1 MLIDGIARN
10 TYERS
15 RAEKHLR
22 TTGEEQEETVKEQ
35 VGTAEQDIAS
45 ENGGTVET
53 GQQGADA
60 DADADANADAEATA
74 DIGMSEVAKGKRK
87 REDTPEPV
95 EQVQR
100 AKSVQYI
107 HCSLYLTSD

>member
-22 TTGEEQEETVKEQ
+22 TTGEEQEGTVKEQ

-53 GQQGADA
+53 GQQGA

-100 AKSVQYI
+100 AKSVQQI
-107 HCSLYLTSD
+107 RCSLYLTSD